1 MVVPSHELAS
11 QVQGVFQ
18 LLTRGTGLSV
28 RTVCGQAPL
37 EVDRAVL
44 WDRAVYP
51 PASKVDVLIA
61 TPGRLVEHLDR

>member
-1 MVVPSHELAS
+1 MVPSQELAS

-18 LLTRGTGLSV
+18 LLARGTGLSV

-37 EVDRAVL
+37 EAERALLNDRGA
-44 WDRAVYP
+44 YP

-61 TPGRLVEHLDR
+61 TPGRLVEHLGR